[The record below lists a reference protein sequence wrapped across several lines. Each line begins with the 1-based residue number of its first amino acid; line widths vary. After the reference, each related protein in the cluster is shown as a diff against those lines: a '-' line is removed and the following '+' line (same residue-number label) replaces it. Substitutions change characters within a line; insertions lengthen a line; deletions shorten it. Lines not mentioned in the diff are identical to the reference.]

1 MSATQHLLSLVVEDW
16 HAATHHPFTN
26 ALANGTL
33 SRDKMAG
40 YLQQDYQFIEGFV
53 RLLASAVAHAPTLA
67 DAVPGAQFLGLICG
81 PENTYFLRSLQA
93 LEVPPTAPA
102 APETFAFQQL
112 MDQARCSGRYEIM
125 LSVLV
130 VAEWI
135 YLDWA
140 SPFEDRAEDLPFWL
154 GEWIT
159 LHSGDGFAQV
169 VAYLRDQL
177 DTAWD
182 MLDDAART
190 QVTATFTQAVRL
202 ERAFFDASWAGFA
215 VAK

>member
-1 MSATQHLLSLVVEDW
+1 MSATQHLQSLVAQDW
-16 HAATHHPFTN
+16 HATTHHAFTN
-26 ALANGTL
+26 ALADGTL

-53 RLLASAVAHAPTLA
+53 RLLACAVAHAPNLA

-81 PENTYFLRSLQA
+81 TENTYFLRSLHA

-102 APETFAFQQL
+102 APETIAFQQL
-112 MDQARCSGRYEIM
+112 MDQARRSGRYEIM

-140 SPFEDRAEDLPFWL
+140 TPFEGRADDLPFWL

-159 LHSGDGFAQV
+159 LHSGDGFTQV
-169 VAYLRDQL
+169 VTYLRDQL

-182 MLDDAART
+182 MLDDDAGS
-190 QVTATFTQAVRL
+190 QVTATFADAVRL

>member
-1 MSATQHLLSLVVEDW
+1 MSATQYLQSLVAQDW
-16 HAATHHPFTN
+16 HAATHHAFTN
-26 ALANGTL
+26 ALADGTL
-33 SRDKMAG
+33 SREKMAG
-40 YLQQDYQFIEGFV
+40 YLQQDYQFIDGFV
-53 RLLASAVAHAPTLA
+53 RLLASAVAHAPTLQ
-67 DAVPGAQFLGLICG
+67 DAVPGAQFLGVICG
-81 PENTYFLRSLQA
+81 PENTYFLRSAQA
-93 LEVPPTAPA
+93 LEISLSAPA
-102 APETFAFQQL
+102 APETIAFQQL
-112 MDQARCSGRYEIM
+112 MDQARRSGRYEIM

-140 SPFEDRAEDLPFWL
+140 TPVEGRADDLPFWL

-177 DTAWD
+177 DIVWEA
-182 MLDDAART
+182 LDDDARED
-190 QVTATFTQAVRL
+190 VTATFTEAVRL
-202 ERAFFDASWAGFA
+202 ERAFFDASWAGFV